1 MIFVKKEIDSVFPL
15 IYLNMSN
22 RNHEIRSIIQ
32 KVCYY
37 NLEWK
42 NKFFYKLF
50 GSKIISVFY

>member
-1 MIFVKKEIDSVFPL
+1 MF
-15 IYLNMSN
+15 YLNMSN